1 MRKRLSA
8 FWQRLTNPIRKIHSF
23 LTEDPEDRPFADA
36 LADMVT
42 TPESLWEHIDDL
54 RKHLFRALI
63 VTVVATAITL
73 VFTQQ
78 IMAFLAAP
86 IGGLKALQS
95 IEVTENIGVFMR
107 IGFLMGLGISIPYIA
122 LELWLFAAPGLPA
135 KANRYGLLGIPLTL
149 IFFFGGVAFSYYLM
163 LPTALPFLIDF
174 MGIKVVPRP
183 ESYYLF
189 VTNVLFWIG
198 ISFEFPLVIYV
209 LSAMGIVKPKML
221 KDNWRIAIVVIAI
234 VAAMITPTVDPVNM
248 FLVMAP
254 MIFLY
259 ILSIGLSY
267 LATREK
273 QEPGE

>member
-1 MRKRLSA
+1 
-8 FWQRLTNPIRKIHSF
+8 
-23 LTEDPEDRPFADA
+23 
-36 LADMVT
+36 
-42 TPESLWEHIDDL
+42 
-54 RKHLFRALI
+54 
-63 VTVVATAITL
+63 
-73 VFTQQ
+73 
-78 IMAFLAAP
+78 
-86 IGGLKALQS
+86 
-95 IEVTENIGVFMR
+95 
-107 IGFLMGLGISIPYIA
+107 
-122 LELWLFAAPGLPA
+122 LFAAPGLPA
-135 KANRYGLLGIPLTL
+135 RANRYGLIGIPLTL

-234 VAAMITPTVDPVNM
+234 AAAMITPTVDPVNM

-259 ILSIGLSY
+259 VLSIGLSY
-267 LATREK
+267 FATREK